1 MADRRRP
8 WWLAWTNPRIAWF
21 FAVVSSVLL
30 ALYSVGWLP
39 GKDWFLAS
47 LYVVSIVL
55 CGYSWWA
62 VWYLANRWG
71 RR

>member
-8 WWLAWTNPRIAWF
+8 WWLAWTNPQIAWF
-21 FAVVSSVLL
+21 HATLSSILFVFFTAV
-30 ALYSVGWLP
+30 WLP
-39 GKDWFLAS
+39 GKNWFVAAVYAVL
-47 LYVVSIVL
+47 IVL

-62 VWYLANRWG
+62 AWYLANRWG